1 AGRVLVQAAGL
12 LVGSVFV
19 AMVGLCSTTGV
30 LIAAM
35 TAFGFCKGFYDSGI
49 FASLF
54 DQVEPRARASAAGL
68 MNTVGWGGGALGP
81 VFVGWVTN
89 AAAKQAELAATA
101 SGATAE
107 LAAAAIKAAEV
118 EAMSRSIAAG
128 GLVYLVSAAILF
140 AAYLL
145 ARHPT
150 PAGID

>member
-1 AGRVLVQAAGL
+1 
-12 LVGSVFV
+12 
-19 AMVGLCSTTGV
+19 M
-30 LIAAM
+30 
-35 TAFGFCKGFYDSGI
+35 
-49 FASLF
+49 
-54 DQVEPRARASAAGL
+54 EPRARASAAGL

-89 AAAKQAELAATA
+89 AAAKQAALAATA

-145 ARHPT
+145 ARRPT